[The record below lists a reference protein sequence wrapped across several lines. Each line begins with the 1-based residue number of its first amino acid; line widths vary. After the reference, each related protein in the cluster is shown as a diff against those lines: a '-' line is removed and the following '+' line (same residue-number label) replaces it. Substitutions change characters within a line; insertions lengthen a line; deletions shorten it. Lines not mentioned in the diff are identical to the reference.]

1 MKLPKRPL
9 TKLLLAGS
17 LLAAGQAHALEFRS
31 VNRSG
36 AIWYDAPA
44 DSGKK
49 LFVLS
54 QGMPVEILSEQA
66 GWLRVRDSSGTLA
79 WMKATDLGRQRTVQ
93 VIRSSMVLAGP
104 QNTAA
109 PVFKADKD
117 LLLELQENTRNGWLK
132 VRHRDGATGFIRIED
147 VWGV

>member
-1 MKLPKRPL
+1 MKVPKQLP
-9 TKLLLAGS
+9 TKLLLAGC
-17 LLAAGQAHALEFRS
+17 LLVASQAQSLEFRA

-36 AIWYDAPA
+36 AIWYDAPR

-54 QGMPVEILSEQA
+54 QGMPVEILSEQ
-66 GWLRVRDSSGTLA
+66 GSWLRVRDSSGTLA
-79 WMKATDLGRQRTVQ
+79 WMKAADLGRQRTVQ
-93 VIRSSMVLAGP
+93 VIRSSTVFAAP

-109 PVFKADKD
+109 TVLKAEKD
-117 LLLELQENTRNGWLK
+117 LLLDLQENTRNGWLK
-132 VRHRDGATGFIRIED
+132 VRHRDGASGYIRIED